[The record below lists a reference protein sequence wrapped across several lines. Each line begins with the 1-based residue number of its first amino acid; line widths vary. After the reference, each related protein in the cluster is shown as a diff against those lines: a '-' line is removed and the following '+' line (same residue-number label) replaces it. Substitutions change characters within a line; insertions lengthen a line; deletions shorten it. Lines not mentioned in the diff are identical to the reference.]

1 MSNWR
6 PLDVSE
12 RQPVR
17 YSKDDNAAAL
27 ALLKAYRAKPSY
39 PQSTPQ
45 HSGGAIAQLNNEGSR
60 SRKERAWLENVEE
73 LIRRNGFPD
82 FVIRIYILDPMSDFC
97 PYEGLHLYDKSTHAH
112 GVKGGAI
119 GEFLAVLQHGTAND
133 LICLLN
139 KYSGAS
145 AQKGKPHHHSDMA
158 DRLTREFA
166 NMMERAADIEP
177 AAQAVVA
184 AQAAVA
190 QAASDE
196 AAAADES
203 ADAEADAPLDE
214 EDDWMALADDRPDI
228 LLQKKA
234 AHEAARAAL
243 GASQKI
249 YLAAQERYAETQ
261 SAFAERVKS
270 ITSGGGKR
278 SRTSAEKSQDVR
290 EISALLSDDV
300 KAYMR
305 TVIDPAYVMYVM

>member
-6 PLDVSE
+6 PLGVFD

-17 YSKDDNAAAL
+17 YSKDDNAAAV
-27 ALLKAYRAKPSY
+27 ALLAAYRAKPSY
-39 PQSTPQ
+39 PKSTPQ
-45 HSGGAIAQLNNEGSR
+45 HSGGAIAQLNKEGSG
-60 SRKERAWLENVEE
+60 SRKERAWLESVET
-73 LIRRNGFPD
+73 LIQEYFPD
-82 FVIRIYILDPMSDFC
+82 FVIRIYIFDPQSDFC
-97 PYEGLHLYDKSTHAH
+97 PYEGLHLYDKSTHAD
-112 GVKGGAI
+112 GVTGGAI
-119 GEFLAVLQHGTAND
+119 GEFLGVLQRGKAND

-145 AQKGKPHHHSDMA
+145 AQKGKPHHYSDMA
-158 DRLTREFA
+158 ERLTREFA

-184 AQAAVA
+184 AQAA
-190 QAASDE
+190 AAE
-196 AAAADES
+196 AAAAQAA
-203 ADAEADAPLDE
+203 ADATEADAPLDE

-228 LLQKKA
+228 LLQAKA
-234 AHEAARAAL
+234 ARVAAEEALERAK
-243 GASQKI
+243 KI

-261 SAFAERVKS
+261 SAFTERVKS